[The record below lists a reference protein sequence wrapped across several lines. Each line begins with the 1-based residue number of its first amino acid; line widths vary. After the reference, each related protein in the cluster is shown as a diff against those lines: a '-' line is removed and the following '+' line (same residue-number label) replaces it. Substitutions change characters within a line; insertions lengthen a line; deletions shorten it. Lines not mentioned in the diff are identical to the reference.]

1 MQKRWAL
8 SVPLE
13 NHTLPEIVAVAQ
25 EAESLGYSDAWS
37 GETDAT
43 DAFTPLVLVALNTN
57 MRVGT
62 AIADA
67 YSRGPQRLAATAASM
82 ASVAPGRFVLGIGAS
97 SIVIVQSWNSVTYEK
112 PVTRVR
118 EMATVLRQ
126 MLAGERVVFA
136 GETISVNGVRLGL
149 PPQPPVPIHIAALRP
164 NMLSV
169 AGSVGDGAILNF
181 LSAEDTKKS
190 VAVVRQAAAAAG
202 KDPDSIEISAR
213 IFVSLDERGEEDD
226 MVIRR
231 WTTSYLNVPTYKK
244 FQQWLGRDAL
254 TPMWRAWDEGDR
266 KGAVAAIGQDVLDEL
281 YIRGT
286 PEERRAHLQRYFDC
300 GIDTAFFH
308 FMTGET
314 DIEKRRAKIR
324 QGIRDMAPR

>member
-8 SVPLE
+8 SVPLDS
-13 NHTLPEIVAVAQ
+13 HTLPELAGIAQ
-25 EAESLGYSDAWS
+25 EAESLGYTDAWS
-37 GETDAT
+37 GETDAI
-43 DAFTPLVLVALNTN
+43 DAFTPLVLVALNTK

-67 YSRGPQRLAATAASM
+67 YSRGPQRLASTAASM
-82 ASVAPGRFVLGIGAS
+82 SEVAAGRFVLGIGAS
-97 SIVIVQSWNSVTYEK
+97 SVVIVQSWNSVTFEK

-126 MLAGERVVFA
+126 ALAGERVVFD
-136 GETISVNGVRLGL
+136 GETIRVNGIRLSR
-149 PPQPPVPIHIAALRP
+149 PPIQPVPIHIAALRP
-164 NMLSV
+164 NMLRV
-169 AGSVGDGAILNF
+169 AGTFGDGAILNF

-190 VAVVRQAAAAAG
+190 VAVVREAAAAAG
-202 KDPDSIEISAR
+202 KDPGSIEISAR
-213 IFVSLDERGEEDD
+213 IFVSLDERGEDD
-226 MVIRR
+226 DIVLRR

-244 FQQWLGRDAL
+244 FQQWLGRESL
-254 TPMWRAWDEGDR
+254 TPMWRAWDAGDR
-266 KGAVAAIGQDVLDEL
+266 KGALSAIGQDVLDEL

-286 PEERRAHLQRYFDC
+286 PEERRAHLRRYFDC

-308 FMTGET
+308 FMTNET

-324 QGIRDMAPR
+324 QGIHDMAPR